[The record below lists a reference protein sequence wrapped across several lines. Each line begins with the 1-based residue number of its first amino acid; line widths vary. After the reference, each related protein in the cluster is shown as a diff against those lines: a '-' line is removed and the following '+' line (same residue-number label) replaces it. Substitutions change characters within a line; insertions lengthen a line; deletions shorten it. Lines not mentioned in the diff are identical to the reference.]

1 MKASELRIGN
11 WIHNPVQS
19 LDLIVDGSLIAIEH
33 NRERVV
39 KNHEG
44 FEPIPLTEEW
54 LIKLGFCDDNLYF
67 SINIRDVQL
76 SIDKKDNTFC
86 IGSPYEA
93 NGTHIQIKHVHKL
106 QNLYFALTNEELT
119 IN

>member
-54 LIKLGFCDDNLYF
+54 LIKLGFCDD
-67 SINIRDVQL
+67 
-76 SIDKKDNTFC
+76 KK
-86 IGSPYEA
+86 IGYVGDDFV
-93 NGTHIQIKHVHKL
+93 NGLMTVKIGEHHIKIKYVHQL